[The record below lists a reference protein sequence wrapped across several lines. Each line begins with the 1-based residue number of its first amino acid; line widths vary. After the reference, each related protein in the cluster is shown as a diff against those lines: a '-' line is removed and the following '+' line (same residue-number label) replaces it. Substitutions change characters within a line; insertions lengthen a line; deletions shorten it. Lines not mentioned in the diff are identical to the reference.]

1 MALSMQEKQH
11 VGKEVALRYLHARK
25 KEKGV
30 MLQEFCATTGYSPPY
45 AAYLLRT
52 YAKRVI
58 LGAVTLV
65 PTRPSPWPRER
76 KHVYGPAVVVALVW
90 MYHLAGELCGK
101 RLQAAMPELLRA
113 MARHGTALPDPL
125 SAALLQM
132 GSATMDRLL
141 RAEKAKGGNRRHA
154 PRTKPGSLLR
164 LIPIVSFRELS
175 AAAPGSVEVDLVSHD
190 GGKAA
195 GDHCYTLTV
204 TDRCS
209 GWTEIVPVPS
219 RAQVVVFAALTSVLT
234 HLPFPVQLLH
244 SDNGSEFINDEL
256 RRFCDA
262 HGIRFTPEPFGPR
275 RGALS
280 VPVPTT
286 KTTTVTWR
294 ARTGPSSAGAWA
306 IDGSIPRVS
315 SQTFSSWR
323 PCLPG
328 VPTSSSPPWPS
339 SRRSGPGSTPQERP
353 SHWTNMLG
361 GLGPKGSGQQD
372 PEEIP
377 YSPHSPAPTP
387 ASSRGQR
394 SGKGT
399 TPASTQGDRSPLP
412 AAGHRYPAGTAPR
425 HNQPGS
431 LPRSRDKQDHFAMI
445 PR

>member
-11 VGKEVALRYLHARK
+11 VGKEVALRHLRARK

-45 AAYLLRT
+45 AAHLLRT

-65 PTRPSPWPRER
+65 PTRPSPWPRHR
-76 KHVYGPAVVVALVW
+76 KHVYGPAVVEGLVW

-113 MARHGTALPDPL
+113 MARHGTVVPDPL

-141 RAEKAKGGNRRHA
+141 REEKAKGGNRRHA

-164 LIPIVSFRELS
+164 LIPIVSSRELS
-175 AAAPGSVEVDLVSHD
+175 AAAPGYVEVDLVSHD

-209 GWTEIVPVPS
+209 GWTQIAAVPS
-219 RAQVVVFAALTSVLT
+219 RAQVFVFTALTHVLT
-234 HLPFPVQLLH
+234 SLPFPVLVLH

-262 HGIRFTPEPFGPR
+262 HGIRFTPKPFCPR

-280 VPVPTT
+280 VPAPTT
-286 KTTTVTWR
+286 KTTTVT
-294 ARTGPSSAGAWA
+294 
-306 IDGSIPRVS
+306 
-315 SQTFSSWR
+315 
-323 PCLPG
+323 
-328 VPTSSSPPWPS
+328 
-339 SRRSGPGSTPQERP
+339 
-353 SHWTNMLG
+353 
-361 GLGPKGSGQQD
+361 
-372 PEEIP
+372 
-377 YSPHSPAPTP
+377 
-387 ASSRGQR
+387 
-394 SGKGT
+394 
-399 TPASTQGDRSPLP
+399 
-412 AAGHRYPAGTAPR
+412 
-425 HNQPGS
+425 
-431 LPRSRDKQDHFAMI
+431 
-445 PR
+445 

>member
-1 MALSMQEKQH
+1 
-11 VGKEVALRYLHARK
+11 
-25 KEKGV
+25 

-45 AAYLLRT
+45 AAYLLRR

-76 KHVYGPAVVVALVW
+76 KHVYDPAVVAALVW

-113 MARHGTALPDPL
+113 MARHGTALPDLL
-125 SAALLQM
+125 SVSLLRM

-141 RAEKAKGGNRRHA
+141 REEKTRGGNRRHT

-175 AAAPGSVEVDLVSHD
+175 AATPGYVEVDLVSHD
-190 GGKAA
+190 GGKEA
-195 GDHCYTLTV
+195 GDHCYTLTI

-262 HGIRFTPEPFGPR
+262 QGIRFTPEPFCPR

-280 VPVPTT
+280 VPAPTT
-286 KTTTVTWR
+286 RMTTATWR
-294 ARTGPSSAGAWA
+294 ARTGPSSAGVWA
-306 IDGSIPRVS
+306 TEGSIPRVS
-315 SQTFSSWR
+315 LQTCNSWR
-323 PCLPG
+323 PSLPD
-328 VPTSSSPPWPS
+328 VPMYSSPPWTFRKRYGQAAR
-339 SRRSGPGSTPQERP
+339 SRRGT
-353 SHWTNMLG
+353 ML
-361 GLGPKGSGQQD
+361 L
-372 PEEIP
+372 
-377 YSPHSPAPTP
+377 
-387 ASSRGQR
+387 
-394 SGKGT
+394 
-399 TPASTQGDRSPLP
+399 
-412 AAGHRYPAGTAPR
+412 
-425 HNQPGS
+425 
-431 LPRSRDKQDHFAMI
+431 
-445 PR
+445 